1 VAADM
6 TPDRNVPTGVSLSSV
21 VANLTFEIIPL
32 KSAEAAIAALPPNS
46 TVSVTCSPVKGL
58 GATQELADRIRSAG
72 HLVIPHLAARMVE
85 SRAHLDAVA
94 DWLATEGI
102 GIVFVVGGDAEEP
115 AGPCPD
121 GTTLIRD
128 LLDRNCGL
136 RTIGVPSYPDGHPLV
151 PDAVID
157 ETLLAKQQLLDE
169 AGINGWTS
177 TQMCFDPNQIV
188 AWAERERAAGLHL
201 PIHLGIP
208 GVVERTKL
216 LSMGMRLGVGTS
228 LRYLR
233 KNRGAVSQLL
243 ARSDYDPGDLLGP
256 LTPDLGRLG
265 ITGLHCFTFNQVAT
279 TARWRDGAM
288 APEPPAADDN

>member
-1 VAADM
+1 MTADM
-6 TPDRNVPTGVSLSSV
+6 TPDSNPPTGVSRDSV

-46 TVSVTCSPVKGL
+46 SVSVTCSPVKGL
-58 GATQELADRIRSAG
+58 AATQELTDRIRSAG
-72 HLVIPHLAARMVE
+72 HLVIPHLAARMVD

-94 DWLATEGI
+94 DWLRAEGI
-102 GIVFVVGGDAEEP
+102 DIVFVVGGDAEEP
-115 AGPCPD
+115 AGPYPD
-121 GTTLIRD
+121 GTALIRD
-128 LLDRNCGL
+128 LLETGCGV
-136 RTIGVPSYPDGHPLV
+136 RTIGVPSYPDGHPLI

-157 ETLLAKQQLLDE
+157 EALLAKQQLLDE
-169 AGINGWTS
+169 AGISGWTS

-188 AWAERERAAGLHL
+188 AWAERERSAGLHL
-201 PIHLGIP
+201 PIHLGLP

-233 KNRGAVSQLL
+233 KNRRAVSQLL
-243 ARSDYDPGDLLGP
+243 TRSDYDPDDLLEP

-265 ITGLHCFTFNQVAT
+265 ITGLQCFTFNQVAT
-279 TARWRDGAM
+279 TARWRDGVSST
-288 APEPPAADDN
+288 D